1 MAPAS
6 VIPSLRTSSGSHIKV
21 KGEAITMGC
30 EAPFNLPHLL
40 HLSTLYPTTL
50 PSADSTPA
58 TLTSLMFFWPWTFPP
73 QGPCTC
79 CILIQESS
87 TPGSPWLVLFLQPSL
102 PWLQYWRL
110 HDILQHFLSLFY
122 ALFISISLL
131 PSNMPHTLL
140 IYIIFCL
147 YPLPPHINT

>member
-58 TLTSLMFFWPWTFPP
+58 TLTSLMFF
-73 QGPCTC
+73 
-79 CILIQESS
+79 
-87 TPGSPWLVLFLQPSL
+87 
-102 PWLQYWRL
+102 
-110 HDILQHFLSLFY
+110 
-122 ALFISISLL
+122 
-131 PSNMPHTLL
+131 
-140 IYIIFCL
+140 
-147 YPLPPHINT
+147 